1 MDLTNY
7 KIEKTFQTIKQV
19 ISTADLPVGII
30 YYLLQYLLKDIEV
43 VYFSSVKEQNA
54 ELLAA
59 KEDTLTKKIDLS
71 DLPDNRKEDTITERI
86 YLSDLPK
93 EKEE

>member
-7 KIEKTFQTIKQV
+7 KIEKTFQTVKQV

-30 YYLLQYLLKDIEV
+30 YYLLQYLLKDIEA

-54 ELLAA
+54 ELLAS
-59 KEDTLTKKIDLS
+59 KEDTLTKKRDSSDLS
-71 DLPDNRKEDTITERI
+71 NEKEGITTKRI

>member
-1 MDLTNY
+1 MDFTNY
-7 KIEKTFQTIKQV
+7 KIEKTFQTIKQA

-54 ELLAA
+54 ELLAS
-59 KEDTLTKKIDLS
+59 KEDILTKKTNLS
-71 DLPDNRKEDTITERI
+71 DLPNEKEDTTTERI